1 MREKCRAMYEE
12 EEGRL
17 WESCKEFKCNN
28 YLLLRVHYEVYG
40 EVANLPS
47 FEGVEGKLNCMK
59 GLPSLFEDSLGV
71 I

>member
-12 EEGRL
+12 EQGRL

-47 FEGVEGKLNCMK
+47 FEGVEGKLN
-59 GLPSLFEDSLGV
+59 
-71 I
+71 